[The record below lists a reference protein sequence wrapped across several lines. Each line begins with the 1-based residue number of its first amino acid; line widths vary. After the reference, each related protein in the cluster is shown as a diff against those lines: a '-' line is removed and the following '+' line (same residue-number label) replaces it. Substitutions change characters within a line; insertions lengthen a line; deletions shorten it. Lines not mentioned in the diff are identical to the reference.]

1 MPIVAS
7 RILQDVTS
15 HISNEL
21 DFEVYHGTQKS
32 GEHLIFDSRQYLNPS
47 EKDAHTEKDHVT
59 PLHFISKPITI
70 GGETW
75 TVVSSTNTNFQR
87 ADRTNFQAVTTGGIT
102 ITLLLTGL
110 IYSLG
115 RSNHQAQAI
124 AAKMTEELAATLKK
138 VEMLALV
145 ATRTT
150 NAVVMCDTN
159 RKITWVN
166 EGFTRMT
173 GYAPDEVIGKSPG
186 ELLQCEYSDPETILM
201 MREHLNEAKP
211 IHCEILN
218 RTKSGKDFWTD
229 LDIVPLHND
238 NGSLNGFMSVQ
249 LDISKRKKDEA
260 AIKDQAERTELA
272 LAAGELGLWD
282 WNIVTGHTLF
292 DERWAS
298 MLGEKLEDL
307 TPHVDEWIKRCHP
320 DDLPFAQQALKKYFD
335 GETPL
340 YECRHRMKH
349 RDGSWIWIID
359 SGKILSRGPNGEPIR
374 IVGTHRD
381 ITKQYNA
388 QIELQRQAAALNHT
402 GKLAKVGSWQLSI
415 ADQSVYWSD
424 QVKKI
429 HEVDESYAPKSTDG
443 FTFFP
448 PGAAETIRSLV
459 HKAIHEGT
467 PYDIELP
474 FITAKGNKRW
484 VRAMAEPLQVN
495 GVTTVL
501 RGAFQ
506 DITEAY
512 LQRNALAEAKKVAEQ
527 ASQAKADFLANM
539 SHEIRTPMNAVIGM
553 TELLQDTSLDAEQ
566 KDYVSVIRN
575 SGETLLILINDIL
588 DYSKIE
594 SESLELEHVPIHLRD
609 CVENSIELV
618 ARSAAEK
625 NLDLLISIEPDVPDA
640 IYGDPTRL
648 SQILINLIN
657 NAVKFTEKGE
667 ILISISN
674 SYPINNNP
682 EPTTIHFAITDTG
695 IGIPLDRM
703 DRLFKS
709 FSQVDAS
716 TTRHYGGTGLGLA
729 ICARLVNLMKG
740 RIWAESTQD
749 KGSTFY
755 FEIPTRSAPIPASSN
770 RISPR
775 PGIHGKRLLIVDDN
789 ATNRRILSQQA
800 TGWGLAAF
808 STESGNE
815 ALEMIDRGEPFDLVM
830 LNVQMSEMNGHE
842 LATRIRHRMNS
853 KELPIL
859 VLTSMGCNRSGF
871 EGIDIQEV
879 MTKPVKSTLLYE
891 TLLKYL
897 HVSNDKPEEIRSISS
912 SATTIAGLHPLR
924 ILLVED
930 LPINQRVA
938 MLLLSRLGYTA
949 DVVENGFEALGKL
962 EQEHYDLI
970 FMDVQMPQMDGLTCT
985 KLICE
990 KYPAHKRPW
999 IIAMTANALEGDGQ
1013 ICMNAG
1019 MDDYISKP
1027 ISGKSVT
1034 ESLIRAIDG
1043 LTQRNN

>member
-1 MPIVAS
+1 
-7 RILQDVTS
+7 
-15 HISNEL
+15 
-21 DFEVYHGTQKS
+21 
-32 GEHLIFDSRQYLNPS
+32 
-47 EKDAHTEKDHVT
+47 
-59 PLHFISKPITI
+59 
-70 GGETW
+70 
-75 TVVSSTNTNFQR
+75 
-87 ADRTNFQAVTTGGIT
+87 
-102 ITLLLTGL
+102 
-110 IYSLG
+110 
-115 RSNHQAQAI
+115 
-124 AAKMTEELAATLKK
+124 
-138 VEMLALV
+138 
-145 ATRTT
+145 
-150 NAVVMCDTN
+150 
-159 RKITWVN
+159 
-166 EGFTRMT
+166 
-173 GYAPDEVIGKSPG
+173 
-186 ELLQCEYSDPETILM
+186 
-201 MREHLNEAKP
+201 
-211 IHCEILN
+211 
-218 RTKSGKDFWTD
+218 
-229 LDIVPLHND
+229 
-238 NGSLNGFMSVQ
+238 
-249 LDISKRKKDEA
+249 
-260 AIKDQAERTELA
+260 
-272 LAAGELGLWD
+272 
-282 WNIVTGHTLF
+282 
-292 DERWAS
+292 
-298 MLGEKLEDL
+298 
-307 TPHVDEWIKRCHP
+307 
-320 DDLPFAQQALKKYFD
+320 
-335 GETPL
+335 
-340 YECRHRMKH
+340 
-349 RDGSWIWIID
+349 
-359 SGKILSRGPNGEPIR
+359 
-374 IVGTHRD
+374 
-381 ITKQYNA
+381 
-388 QIELQRQAAALNHT
+388 
-402 GKLAKVGSWQLSI
+402 
-415 ADQSVYWSD
+415 
-424 QVKKI
+424 
-429 HEVDESYAPKSTDG
+429 
-443 FTFFP
+443 
-448 PGAAETIRSLV
+448 
-459 HKAIHEGT
+459 
-467 PYDIELP
+467 
-474 FITAKGNKRW
+474 
-484 VRAMAEPLQVN
+484 MAEPLQVN